1 MKKTL
6 ILTESELI
14 KVVNR
19 IVESY
24 SDDTYDDEDYV
35 EVFLHYFRP
44 WIRANHGDE
53 IGEYP
58 LSFLVK
64 KYISEF
70 AEANGIRPEEVIYSY
85 RNNLTN
91 ASNFGKRLVRM
102 GKHKLPSLRSQD
114 KFTEKFKKPL
124 DYFVNQLN
132 LPDFMTINFS
142 EETPYNVNVKLLI
155 DWEELIKYQGEKIFK
170 PDEIRNELKKKI
182 EDFLGVETGNPTHGQ
197 LAFNFSKV
205 YVGVDEWIKKSLN
218 KEIKKKIKE
227 LPNAKRILHA
237 IKFETSSYSLGGE
250 LKFSFRSWN
259 GKSDFMK
266 SVRELLKSMGY
277 NIEILKLDH

>member
-1 MKKTL
+1 MKKTVT
-6 ILTESELI
+6 LTESELV
-14 KVVNR
+14 KVINR

-24 SDDTYDDEDYV
+24 TDDTYDEEDYV
-35 EVFLHYFRP
+35 EVFFDYFRP
-44 WIRANHGDE
+44 WVKKNHGDE
-53 IGEYP
+53 IGNYP
-58 LSFLVK
+58 FSYLTK
-64 KYISEF
+64 KYMKEF
-70 AEANGIRPEEVIYSY
+70 ATDNGINPEQFILGY
-85 RNNLTN
+85 RGTLGN
-91 ASNFGKRLVRM
+91 AAKVGREFVKM

-155 DWEELIKYQGEKIFK
+155 DWEELIKYQGEKISK

-266 SVRELLKSMGY
+266 SVRELLKSLGY

>member
-1 MKKTL
+1 MKKTVT
-6 ILTESELI
+6 LTESELV
-14 KVVNR
+14 KVINR

-24 SDDTYDDEDYV
+24 TDDTYDEEDYV
-35 EVFLHYFRP
+35 EVFFDYFRP
-44 WIRANHGDE
+44 WVKKNHGDE
-53 IGEYP
+53 IGNYP
-58 LSFLVK
+58 FSYLTK
-64 KYISEF
+64 KYMKEF
-70 AEANGIRPEEVIYSY
+70 ATDNGINPEQFILGY
-85 RNNLTN
+85 RGTLGN
-91 ASNFGKRLVRM
+91 AAKVGREFVKM

-142 EETPYNVNVKLLI
+142 EPYNVNVKLLI

>member
-1 MKKTL
+1 MKKTVT
-6 ILTESELI
+6 LTESELV
-14 KVVNR
+14 KVINR

-24 SDDTYDDEDYV
+24 TDDTYDEEDYV
-35 EVFLHYFRP
+35 EVFFYYFRP
-44 WIRANHGDE
+44 WVKKKHGDE
-53 IGEYP
+53 IGNYP
-58 LSFLVK
+58 FSYLTK
-64 KYISEF
+64 KYMKEF
-70 AEANGIRPEEVIYSY
+70 ATDNGINPEQFILGY
-85 RNNLTN
+85 RGTLGN
-91 ASNFGKRLVRM
+91 AAKVGREFVKI

-155 DWEELIKYQGEKIFK
+155 DWEELIKYQGEKISK

>member
-1 MKKTL
+1 MKKTVT
-6 ILTESELI
+6 LTESELV
-14 KVVNR
+14 KVINR

-24 SDDTYDDEDYV
+24 TDDTYDEEDYV
-35 EVFLHYFRP
+35 EVFFDYFRP
-44 WIRANHGDE
+44 WVKKNHGDE
-53 IGEYP
+53 IGSYP
-58 LSFLVK
+58 FSYLTK
-64 KYISEF
+64 KYMKEF
-70 AEANGIRPEEVIYSY
+70 ATDNGINPEHFILGY
-85 RNNLTN
+85 RGTIGN
-91 ASNFGKRLVRM
+91 ASKVGREFVKM

-124 DYFVNQLN
+124 DYFVSQLN

-155 DWEELIKYQGEKIFK
+155 DWEELIKYQGEKISK

>member
-1 MKKTL
+1 MK
-6 ILTESELI
+6 
-14 KVVNR
+14 
-19 IVESY
+19 
-24 SDDTYDDEDYV
+24 
-35 EVFLHYFRP
+35 
-44 WIRANHGDE
+44 
-53 IGEYP
+53 
-58 LSFLVK
+58 
-64 KYISEF
+64 EF
-70 AEANGIRPEEVIYSY
+70 ATDNGINPEQFILGY
-85 RNNLTN
+85 RGTLGN
-91 ASNFGKRLVRM
+91 AAKVGREFVKM

-124 DYFVNQLN
+124 DYFVSQLN

>member
-1 MKKTL
+1 MKKTVT
-6 ILTESELI
+6 LTESELV
-14 KVVNR
+14 KVINR

-24 SDDTYDDEDYV
+24 TDDTYDEEDYV
-35 EVFLHYFRP
+35 EVFFDYFRP
-44 WIRANHGDE
+44 WVKKNHGDE
-53 IGEYP
+53 IGNYP
-58 LSFLVK
+58 FSYLTK
-64 KYISEF
+64 KYMKEF
-70 AEANGIRPEEVIYSY
+70 ATDNGINPEQFILGY
-85 RNNLTN
+85 RGTLGN
-91 ASNFGKRLVRM
+91 AAKVGREFVKM
-102 GKHKLPSLRSQD
+102 GKHKLPSLRSED

-124 DYFVNQLN
+124 DYFVSQLN

-182 EDFLGVETGNPTHGQ
+182 ENFLGVETGNPNHGQ

-205 YVGVDEWIKKSLN
+205 YVGVDEWVKKSLN

-237 IKFETSSYSLGGE
+237 IKFETSSYSLSGE

-277 NIEILKLDH
+277 NTEILKLDH